1 MFSVLSSGGYGHIP
15 LPLIRG
21 EMKYHEPPEKFKQD
35 FSFFGVYY
43 RGTRGRS
50 MDTLKKSIIKY
61 NATYL
66 FDQGNQALNIEST

>member
-1 MFSVLSSGGYGHIP
+1 
-15 LPLIRG
+15 
-21 EMKYHEPPEKFKQD
+21 MKYHEPPEKFKQD

-66 FDQGNQALNIEST
+66 FDQGPQWEAEMLATKVNVAPSGNGRNSFRFTE